1 MEDIYQ
7 NIPISEIPWD
17 ITEPPEPLV
26 ELVTSGKIHPCKT
39 VDLGCGS
46 GNYSLYLAKQGFDV
60 TGIDISPTA
69 INMAIEKGKKK
80 GLSCNFIAANLLDGL
95 DDLSAQYDFAFDWEV
110 LHHIFPED
118 RKRYIKSVYN
128 LLKSNALYFS
138 VCFSEKDPQFGGS
151 GKFRKTPIGTTLYFS
166 SEQELEDLYTP
177 YFTIDKLKTIEVKG
191 KKAPHLAIYALIS
204 RK

>member
-7 NIPISEIPWD
+7 QIPISEIPWD
-17 ITEPPEPLV
+17 IEEPPKPLV
-26 ELVTSGKIHPCKT
+26 ELLTTGKIHPCKA

-46 GNYSLYLAKQGFDV
+46 GNYSIFLAEQGFDV

-69 INMAIEKGKKK
+69 IDMAIEKSQKK
-80 GLSCNFIAANLLDGL
+80 GVSCNFIATNLLDGV
-95 DDLSAQYDFAFDWEV
+95 DDLSGQFDFAFDWEV

-118 RKRYIKSVYN
+118 RKRYIKNVHN
-128 LLKSNALYFS
+128 LLKSGAPYFS
-138 VCFSEKDPQFGGS
+138 TCFSEKDPQFGGS

-166 SEQELEDLYTP
+166 SEQELEDLCTP
-177 YFTIDKLKTIEVKG
+177 YFAIDILKTIEIQG
-191 KKAPHLAIYALIS
+191 KRAPHLAIYALMF